1 VLRDCKHFATIKH
14 PVMSTPAMIA
24 GMSSGN
30 AIASQIQTNQ
40 AVKKMENEYAEWLD
54 KDTKRRQRK
63 REQEIEAEFELAHL
77 IQQLSME
84 DDDEDGDRTPVSS
97 NVPLSN
103 HSNLHANTTS
113 VSTSTTT
120 TSSLVQNSHQQH
132 QYAVGI
138 QLLPS
143 EQTLMDQL
151 YRSRLDSISSSPRSD
166 STSLFLTKDPTA
178 RSHFALEVAP
188 EFNQVM
194 TTVFKSIALDILRG
208 EHPPIN
214 QQQPQPQYSGRFVSL
229 TKALD
234 GLRRTTEEF
243 QIKCNQL
250 IGLLQQHP

>member
-1 VLRDCKHFATIKH
+1 
-14 PVMSTPAMIA
+14 MSTPAMIA

-84 DDDEDGDRTPVSS
+84 DDDGERTSASS

-103 HSNLHANTTS
+103 HSNLHANTAS
-113 VSTSTTT
+113 VSTTTT

-151 YRSRLDSISSSPRSD
+151 YRSRLDTASSSSPRSD
-166 STSLFLTKDPTA
+166 STNLFLTQDPTA
-178 RSHFALEVAP
+178 HSHFALEVAP
-188 EFNQVM
+188 EFNQVI

-208 EHPPIN
+208 EHPPTN
-214 QQQPQPQYSGRFVSL
+214 QSQQQPQPQYSGRFVSL